1 MVYLLLQ
8 EHYGIFLGTFFYPE
22 IATTYLPIILIF
34 VAMFLL
40 LFVQNDEIRYV
51 EEEQEKVAKVGALFK
66 AHDILAILLLIG
78 ASIVVRS
85 IGGGAIKYDWKPK
98 DVLSIGLIYSTCVM
112 LGKAFGGMIGDK
124 VGLKKTAL
132 LSLGAACV
140 SLILGFKIQF
150 FGYFGIFLFNIPMSI
165 TLLLLEKCNTKY
177 LATMVGSNTL
187 FLFIGYLI
195 CLNPLTLNNYAV
207 LIASIILAIVSIYF
221 AFRIFDK
228 KSINN

>member
-1 MVYLLLQ
+1 MVCLSLQ
-8 EHYGIFLGTFFYPE
+8 VHCGIFLGTFFYPE

-40 LFVQNDEIRYV
+40 LFVQKDETKNI
-51 EEEQEKVAKVGALFK
+51 EEEQVKVAKVGAVFK

-124 VGLKKTAL
+124 LGLKKTAL
-132 LSLGAACV
+132 ISLGVACV
-140 SLILGFKIQF
+140 SLILGFEIPF
-150 FGYFGIFLFNIPMSI
+150 FGYLGIFLFNIPMSI
-165 TLLLLEKCNTKY
+165 TLLLLERCNTKY

-195 CLNPLTLNNYAV
+195 CLNPFTSNNYAV
-207 LIASIILAIVSIYF
+207 LIVSIILAMISIYI